1 MSCYIIAPVDRVDG
15 ITKWTSKDSSDG
27 SNCSDG
33 ELWLGSKQKRFSRR
47 SKGLNKQGQ
56 MKKAQS
62 VVANL
67 TKPKPEVKPKPKN
80 KLIAS
85 RIRSIEKSFS
95 HDDRRLQSESAGIP
109 LGMQSCGDG
118 GHR

>member
-1 MSCYIIAPVDRVDG
+1 MSCYIIAPVGRVDG
-15 ITKWTSKDSSDG
+15 ITKRTSKDSSDG

-47 SKGLNKQGQ
+47 SKRLNKQGQ

-80 KLIAS
+80 KLTAS
-85 RIRSIEKSFS
+85 RIRSIDFS
-95 HDDRRLQSESAGIP
+95 HDDRRLQSESARIP
-109 LGMQSCGDG
+109 LGMQSYGDG